1 VPSAPGRRARFG
13 FSVTIFDDQLL
24 EACRFSDYFSR
35 MKIAGALIAV
45 LALAGCP
52 NDAHNEA
59 AKLNTEGNKALGQ
72 KQYETAIN
80 DFEKAVEKNHDYHLA
95 WYGLGVAYYQKN
107 DYAKAVDALE
117 KCVQLAP
124 EQPMYQMMYGVA
136 LYEKGVD
143 SAKDEQAHKANK
155 KKEEIDPDLSGV
167 NFEKSQQHLQE
178 AIKLNPDMWRA
189 HYYMGRIYR
198 AGDKAKEAAEQFTQ
212 AIKGDPREW
221 APYVA
226 LSELY
231 LKWDY
236 ADQAIQV
243 ASQGV
248 ANVPG
253 SNDTSEIWYDL
264 GMAYD
269 AKKMED
275 KAIEAFTKAVE
286 TKRDNHK
293 AKFQRGQAY
302 FRKGD
307 MTNAKRDLEDFNK
320 SGGASLEFIKQ
331 QASQMLMQ
339 IAAKQAG
346 ADHPADS
353 GAKQSP
359 EDVVK
364 KTTKAP
370 AGGPPPK
377 KK

>member
-1 VPSAPGRRARFG
+1 
-13 FSVTIFDDQLL
+13 
-24 EACRFSDYFSR
+24 

-52 NDAHNEA
+52 NESRNDSS
-59 AKLNTEGNKALGQ
+59 KLNNQGNKELGQ
-72 KQYETAIN
+72 KQYESAIN
-80 DFEKAVEKNHDYHLA
+80 SFEKAVEKNRDNHFA
-95 WYGLGVAYYQKN
+95 WYGMGVAYYQKN
-107 DYAKAVDALE
+107 DAAKAVDQFE

-124 EQPMYQMMYGVA
+124 EQPMYQMMYGIA
-136 LYEKGVD
+136 LYQKALD
-143 SAKDEQAHKANK
+143 AAKEELAHKLNK
-155 KKEEIDPDLSGV
+155 KKEEIHDDDVSGV
-167 NFEKSQQHLQE
+167 DYNKAQSHLQE
-178 AIKLNPDMWRA
+178 AIKLNGDMWRA
-189 HYYMGRIYR
+189 HYFMGKIYR
-198 AGDKAKEAAEQFTQ
+198 SEDKAKEAAEEFTL

-221 APYVA
+221 GPYVA

-236 ADQAIQV
+236 VDQAIQV

-253 SNDTSEIWYDL
+253 STDQSEIWFDL
-264 GMAYD
+264 GMGYD

-275 KAIEAFTKAVE
+275 KAIESFTKAVE
-286 TKRDNHK
+286 TKRDNHI

-302 FRKGD
+302 FRKND
-307 MTNAKRDLEDFNK
+307 LVNAKRDLEDFNK

-346 ADHPADS
+346 ADHPTDS
-353 GAKQSP
+353 GQKQSP
-359 EDVVK
+359 EDIVN
-364 KTTKAP
+364 KTK
-370 AGGPPPK
+370 GGGKTPPPK